1 MPFPPTP
8 TAITCPFCRAQVTV
22 PVRQIVDVSEEP
34 LLKEAVLAGR
44 LNVFRCPSCGNV
56 GALATPFFYHDPD
69 KELAFVFMPMQ
80 VGLQNADQQR
90 LIGSLSN
97 AVTSRLPPE
106 KRKAYLLQPKQFFTQ
121 QSLAEAI
128 LAADGITPEMLAA
141 QQAKVELLQQMLDM
155 AEEQRPAFIQ
165 ENDARLDD
173 ELFEIFTSLVASA
186 QAGGAQDITPLV
198 KLRDQ
203 LMEHST
209 VGRKIKKQQQALEAF
224 AASPSRE
231 ALLEQLI
238 LAPDAETREMLVTFG
253 RSLLD
258 YPFFQA
264 LTAKIE
270 AATAAGDKDQA
281 ARLTNLRKE
290 VQEVREKLDAAT
302 QALFEK
308 RAALVR
314 EMITSGEPDKVARLH
329 LTELD
334 DVFFSVLETNL
345 EAAQQGGQQQVFERL
360 QRAGEAAMRAIQS
373 TQPPEVRFI
382 NTLLALDYPDQTRQL
397 LEANKHI
404 LSPQFIN
411 WMRRLAGDLR
421 RREQTEAAD
430 KLDQIIQQAAQM
442 AGPAV
447 AVARA

>member
-1 MPFPPTP
+1 MPFPQTP

-22 PVRQIVDVSEEP
+22 PVRQIVDVSQEP
-34 LLKEAVLAGR
+34 FLKEAVLAGR
-44 LNVFRCPSCGNV
+44 LNVFRCPACGNV
-56 GALATPFFYHDPD
+56 GVLATPFFYHDPD

-97 AVTSRLPPE
+97 AVMSRLPPE

-121 QSLAEAI
+121 QSLTEAI

-141 QQAKVELLQQMLDM
+141 QQAKVELLQHMLEM

-173 ELFEIFTSLVASA
+173 EFWGIFTSLAVSA
-186 QAGGAQDITPLV
+186 QAGGEDLAPLV
-198 KLRDQ
+198 SLRNQ
-203 LMEHST
+203 LVEHST
-209 VGRKIKKQQQALEAF
+209 VGRKIKKQHQALEAF
-224 AASPSRE
+224 AANPSRE
-231 ALLEQLI
+231 SLLEQLV

-264 LTAKIE
+264 LTARIE

-281 ARLTNLRKE
+281 AQLTNLRKE
-290 VQEVREKLDAAT
+290 VQEVREKLDVAT
-302 QALFEK
+302 RAVFEA
-308 RAALVR
+308 RAALLR
-314 EMITSGEPDKVARLH
+314 EMAISQDPTKVARQH
-329 LTELD
+329 LPELD
-334 DVFFSVLETNL
+334 DIFFSVLESNL
-345 EAAQQGGQQQVFERL
+345 DAAQQAGQQEAFERL

-373 TQPPEVRFI
+373 AQPPEVRFI
-382 NTLLALDYPDQTRQL
+382 NVLLSLDYPDQTRQL
-397 LEANKHI
+397 LEANKHA
-404 LSPQFIN
+404 LAPQFIN
-411 WMRRLAGDLR
+411 WMRRLADDLR
-421 RREQTEAAD
+421 RREQTDAAD
-430 KLDQIIQQAAQM
+430 KLEKVIQQAAQM

-447 AVARA
+447 AVAKA